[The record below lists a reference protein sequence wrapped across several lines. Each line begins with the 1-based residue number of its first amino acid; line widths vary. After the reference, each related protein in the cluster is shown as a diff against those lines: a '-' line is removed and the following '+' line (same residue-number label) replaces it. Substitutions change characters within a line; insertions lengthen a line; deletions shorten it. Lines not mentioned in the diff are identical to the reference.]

1 MPKKTDSNNK
11 HAIAPLRSN
20 RSNLKSC
27 LRKRIPR
34 PRVRAK
40 ALGSTRKKKV
50 RFSLEIVLKE
60 QLRLLSDDSNLE

>member
-1 MPKKTDSNNK
+1 MPKKTTTNK
-11 HAIAPLRSN
+11 KHTIAPLR
-20 RSNLKSC
+20 NLKSC

-40 ALGSTRKKKV
+40 ALGTARKKKV

-60 QLRLLSDDSNLE
+60 QLKLLSDDSNLK